1 MVRENEHHLA
11 ERESYHIRVPKVPRQ
26 TAGIFNRDIRN
37 GNYGLSA
44 ENVGVLHSYVNLQR
58 TLNSF
63 DDLTFSPEFL
73 GKLPEEFKTKLG
85 DNLFPGIPLGDLEVP
100 TSDKVLLAR
109 MLTADRLTDS
119 LSQEPVEVWVSQQ
132 IQKDL
137 EELGTSVNGGMQ
149 RIDYSQLSLK
159 AKLELVEV
167 MEHQEAQAHTILA
180 ARQHFPRGV
189 PPLGIGALLS
199 GQKERTMFNAITDFE
214 AQYNIARQALEDPIM
229 VMISE
234 GMEEK
239 REERKGQG
247 IQVPDDRSDVGLK
260 DILDQFPIDIEEE
273 AKGDWWDMSDQYHDF
288 DRYDKVVK
296 GVAEFLRPKYADK
309 SIYEILGAEG
319 EGAQAEILAAFWRTG
334 KSRTFYY
341 GDKATMVHDLYLNP
355 EGNLELHYHDEVWG
369 DRENSMITGPLTTD
383 LEVGMVDQAVKWI
396 QEERAA
402 MQVVKEEWEKSGLEQ
417 EPLVETT
424 VAIALGLDRSA
435 EVQEQI
441 DGLPKWF
448 VDALNQEATYF
459 NRLIKYVPQPS
470 ISDLLSFMP
479 MRRSQENR
487 LKTFFDLSNA
497 RLDRDRRLIANPQ
510 ELYQDLDLDPSAD
523 ADQVRRA
530 YRRIAQETKGIHIG
544 SEADF
549 DPQEWQDMNDRFKR
563 ATRAYTALSRRK
575 LGETRVTTLGRINS
589 YFEDASQI

>member
-1 MVRENEHHLA
+1 MVRENEHYLS
-11 ERESYHIRVPKVPRQ
+11 ERSEYHIRVPKVPRQ
-26 TAGIFNRDIRN
+26 TVEVFGRN
-37 GNYGLSA
+37 IKDGNYGLSA
-44 ENVGVLHSYVNLQR
+44 ESVDVLHSYVNLQR
-58 TLNSF
+58 TLSTF
-63 DDLTFSPEFL
+63 DDLTFSPDFL
-73 GKLPEEFKTKLG
+73 GKLPEEIKTKLG
-85 DNLFPGIPLGDLEVP
+85 DNLFPGIALADLEVP

-109 MLTADRLTDS
+109 MLAADRLTDS
-119 LSQEPVEVWVSQQ
+119 LSQEPVEIWVSPQ

-137 EELGTSVNGGMQ
+137 DELGTSVNGGMQ
-149 RIDYSQLSLK
+149 RVDYDQLSLK

-199 GQKERTMFNAITDFE
+199 GQKERTRFDAITDFE
-214 AQYNIARQALEDPIM
+214 AQYNIARQALGDPIM

-239 REERKGQG
+239 RDERRSQASQKPEEGN
-247 IQVPDDRSDVGLK
+247 DVRLK
-260 DILDQFPIDIEEE
+260 DILDDFPIEIEEE
-273 AKGDWWDMSDQYHDF
+273 AKGRWWDMSDQYHDF
-288 DRYDKVVK
+288 DRYDKVIK

-309 SIYEILGAEG
+309 SIYEILGAEDD
-319 EGAQAEILAAFWRTG
+319 ASQAEILAAFWRTG
-334 KSRTFYY
+334 KSRTFYF

-355 EGNLELHYHDEVWG
+355 DGNLELHYHDEIYG
-369 DRENSMITGPLTTD
+369 DRENSTISGPLTND
-383 LEVGMVDQAVKWI
+383 LEVGMADQAIKWI
-396 QEERAA
+396 QEEKSD
-402 MQVVKEEWEKSGLEQ
+402 MQKVREKWEKSGLEPN
-417 EPLVETT
+417 PLVETT

-435 EVQEQI
+435 AIQEQI

-459 NRLIKYVPQPS
+459 NRLIRYVPQPS
-470 ISDLLSFMP
+470 INDLLSFMP
-479 MRRSQENR
+479 MTRSHENR

-523 ADQVRRA
+523 AEQVKQA
-530 YRRIAQETKGIHIG
+530 YRKIAQETKEIHIG

-549 DPQEWQDMNDRFKR
+549 DPQEWQNMNDRFKR
-563 ATRAYTALSRRK
+563 ATRAYSALSRRK
-575 LGETRVTTLGRINS
+575 LGETRITTLGRINS
-589 YFEDASQI
+589 YFEDASQA